1 MNTDKEAILLVADN
15 GLENPTPKVY
25 ITDFAESTHHTAHEN
40 GGDDEISV
48 TGLSGLLAD
57 AQTPLAHALSHQ
69 DAGTDEISVQG
80 LSGLLAD
87 GQTPLA
93 HSTSHKN
100 GGSDEVATATAA
112 ANAIPKA
119 GAGATLAKEWL
130 PQGAAIA
137 DASGGVVIDSEA
149 RTALNTL
156 LARLRAGT
164 VWLAT

>member
-1 MNTDKEAILLVADN
+1 MTVYKEPLLLMADD
-15 GLENPTPKVY
+15 GLSDPTPKVY
-25 ITDFAESTHHTAHEN
+25 ITDFAESTHHASHEN

-69 DAGTDEISVQG
+69 DAGTDEISVNN

-87 GQTPLA
+87 AQTPLA
-93 HSTSHKN
+93 HATSHKN
-100 GGSDEVATATAA
+100 SGSDEVATATAA

-119 GAGATLAKEWL
+119 GAGGTLAKEWL

-137 DASGGVVIDSEA
+137 DVSGGVVQDAEI
-149 RTALNTL
+149 RTAFNTL